1 MEKAFFRPSDVAIL
15 QTDLMILQYDQIMTV
30 NGTYI
35 TNKAHARARSINSVV
50 SKQDNVTIGG

>member
-35 TNKAHARARSINSVV
+35 TNKAHARARSIKNIV
-50 SKQDNVTIGG
+50 SNQTM